1 MICPD
6 YLIEGLEQQFRTIEQ
21 QRMEGLPLLN
31 KALRVEAVSFCE
43 WNGLC
48 LGVLITP
55 WFMNLMLIP
64 DEGDTWSD
72 MQIGD
77 KQLHH
82 LPSGSYE
89 FILGEEEGIG
99 RYQMCSL
106 FSPMFEFSDQVTAVA
121 AAEAAMDGLM
131 NEAHRDTIS
140 TCENEINRRW
150 LGESDDEKSSQQRI
164 SDSND
169 QALGLSRRLEQSLS
183 RRDLLRGPFQ
193 QDTDQ

>member
-77 KQLHH
+77 NQFHQLQAPTH
-82 LPSGSYE
+82 LFWVKRRAS
-89 FILGEEEGIG
+89 
-99 RYQMCSL
+99 
-106 FSPMFEFSDQVTAVA
+106 VA
-121 AAEAAMDGLM
+121 IRCVRSFHPCLNSAIRQLPW
-131 NEAHRDTIS
+131 RLQK
-140 TCENEINRRW
+140 RRW
-150 LGESDDEKSSQQRI
+150 MD
-164 SDSND
+164 
-169 QALGLSRRLEQSLS
+169 
-183 RRDLLRGPFQ
+183 
-193 QDTDQ
+193 